1 MNILNLENIS
11 KTYMEKAVL
20 DNVCIGIDDSDKIG
34 VVGANGT
41 GKSTLLAITAG
52 NVEPDEG
59 RVVMGNDVRISYLPQ
74 NPQFDMNKTLLE
86 NITEAIYAGN
96 DHWDKMGEIKA
107 NLAKL
112 GIDDPECNPE
122 VLSGGQRKRAALVS
136 AIMTPADLLILDEPT
151 NHLDSEM
158 IEWLESFLR
167 RYNGAILMVTHD
179 RYFLDEV
186 TDQIIEIDK
195 GNAYRYEANY
205 SGYLELKEQRLDYE
219 KAAERKA
226 ATLYKKD
233 LAWIRRGARARSTK
247 QKAHIK
253 RFEELR
259 DRKRPEEERFVE
271 LSSLPSRMGNKT
283 IILDGIS
290 KGYGDKTLFKDF
302 TYTFNK
308 LDRIGIIGPNG
319 CGKSTLLKCIIG
331 DVALDSGSIEIGQTI
346 EIGYFGQENEF
357 ERQSGNNTF
366 EDRKHNGVISGDDK
380 SILYQNASVSNVED
394 AYKNTMAKMSK
405 AWDGN
410 MRVIDYVKETAEYIE
425 TTDGT
430 VSASSMCERFL
441 FNADMQYAPLK
452 KLSGGEKRRLYLLK
466 VLMSAPNVI
475 ILDEPTNDLD
485 IQTLRILEDYLDSF
499 AGIVITV
506 SHDRYFLDRVV
517 TRIFSFEPDG
527 ILRQSEGGYSDY
539 LEHRKQM
546 DNLDGSDGNKTISR
560 DNKTSKANK
569 TSKDNKTKNGADGN
583 HNSQNNESDSV
594 SKKNK
599 KYRAPR
605 EKTKLSFNEQKEY
618 DTIESEIE
626 SMEMRSS
633 ELDDLIA
640 EAATDFV
647 KLTELTKEKEELELQ
662 IEQKLDRFVELQEMV
677 DKFNSQG

>member
-20 DNVCIGIDDSDKIG
+20 DNVCIGIDDSDKLG

-52 NVEPDEG
+52 SVEPDEG
-59 RVVMGNDVRISYLPQ
+59 KVVMGNDVRISYLPQ
-74 NPQFDMNKTLLE
+74 NPQFDMDKTLLE

-107 NLAKL
+107 NLAKF

-122 VLSGGQRKRAALVS
+122 VLSGGQRKRAALVA

-158 IEWLESFLR
+158 IEWLENYLR

-283 IILDGIS
+283 IILHGIS
-290 KGYGDKTLFKDF
+290 KGYGDRTLFKDF

-357 ERQSGNNTF
+357 EDGHSEKVQKDTA
-366 EDRKHNGVISGDDK
+366 DRSNGKIKNLYAGDK
-380 SILYQNASVSNVED
+380 
-394 AYKNTMAKMSK
+394 K
-405 AWDGN
+405 WDDN

-430 VSASSMCERFL
+430 VSASAMCERFL

-517 TRIFSFEPDG
+517 TRIFSFGPDG
-527 ILRQSEGGYSDY
+527 TLRQSEGGYSDY

-546 DNLDGSDGNKTISR
+546 DNSDVSAGNKTW
-560 DNKTSKANK
+560 
-569 TSKDNKTKNGADGN
+569 KDSKTKNGAN
-583 HNSQNNESDSV
+583 ANFNSHNDESDSA

-605 EKTKLSFNEQKEY
+605 EKTKLSFSEQKEY
-618 DTIESEIE
+618 DTIESEVE
-626 SMEMRSS
+626 SLEKRSA
-633 ELDDLIA
+633 ELDNLIA
-640 EAATDFV
+640 GAATDFV

-662 IEQKLDRFVELQEMV
+662 IEQKLDRFLELQEMV
-677 DKFNSQG
+677 DKFNSLG